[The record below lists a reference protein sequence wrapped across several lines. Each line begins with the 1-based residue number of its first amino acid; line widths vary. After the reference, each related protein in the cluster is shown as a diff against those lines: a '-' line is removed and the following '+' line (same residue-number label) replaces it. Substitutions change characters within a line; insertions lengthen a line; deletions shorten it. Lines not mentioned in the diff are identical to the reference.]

1 MSDNIIPIW
10 QGYKNYDHYW
20 WVNPRNLRLWFNETV
35 SIGYPTVG
43 TKDCYYNIPASFD
56 IETSSFYHFGEKCAT
71 MYLWSLCINGS
82 TLLGRTWEDFRDVID
97 FLEEHL
103 HTRKVHLIIYVHNL
117 GYEFQFMR
125 KWFNWTRVFAVKERR
140 PIHAV
145 MENGI
150 EFKCS
155 YILSNYA
162 LAYIG
167 AKLLLRYPVQK
178 AVGDLDYSLVRHYL
192 TPITEKEIWYSVK
205 DVQVVTSY
213 IQEKIEQEGG
223 INNIP
228 LTNTGYVRRYC
239 RDFCFTQFQKDK
251 KLSKKLAARY
261 HERMKTLQIAS
272 ACEYDQLHWGF
283 AGGFTHA
290 APAHSGHPL
299 RNVGSADLASSYPAV
314 MVMKKF
320 PMSRGT
326 FLGNSNYEEVESLI
340 SLGYCVLFTVRLID
354 VVPKFIYENYISA
367 SRCTDLSKDAVIN
380 NGRVK
385 SLDLINDDRIEES
398 IKELGFGKTE
408 HITKEKISE
417 NLETEEIAKEI
428 LCFRKVFSTNSIAK
442 FLANHNAEDGTVLIS
457 EIQTKA
463 RGRSGK
469 KWEAPD
475 GGIWMSLI
483 LRPQVPPARIGLITL
498 ATGVAIAK
506 SIRSLGLDAKIK
518 WPNDVLIH
526 GDKISGVLTEVNA
539 TFNEIDWIVVGIGID
554 SNISLEDFSEDIRPG
569 TTTLT
574 EELPAEIDE
583 NELIAIFL
591 NEFEEVYKLYK
602 DGEVE
607 AILKDWRE
615 LSDTIGKYVNIT
627 QTGGKITQG
636 YVVGINNEG
645 SLIIERQDGALEK
658 IISGELRTV
667 N

>member
-1 MSDNIIPIW
+1 M
-10 QGYKNYDHYW
+10 K
-20 WVNPRNLRLWFNETV
+20 
-35 SIGYPTVG
+35 
-43 TKDCYYNIPASFD
+43 
-56 IETSSFYHFGEKCAT
+56 
-71 MYLWSLCINGS
+71 
-82 TLLGRTWEDFRDVID
+82 
-97 FLEEHL
+97 
-103 HTRKVHLIIYVHNL
+103 
-117 GYEFQFMR
+117 
-125 KWFNWTRVFAVKERR
+125 KEM
-140 PIHAV
+140 I
-145 MENGI
+145 
-150 EFKCS
+150 
-155 YILSNYA
+155 
-162 LAYIG
+162 
-167 AKLLLRYPVQK
+167 KLLLSHNV
-178 AVGDLDYSLVRHYL
+178 
-192 TPITEKEIWYSVK
+192 ITE
-205 DVQVVTSY
+205 
-213 IQEKIEQEGG
+213 
-223 INNIP
+223 
-228 LTNTGYVRRYC
+228 
-239 RDFCFTQFQKDK
+239 
-251 KLSKKLAARY
+251 
-261 HERMKTLQIAS
+261 
-272 ACEYDQLHWGF
+272 
-283 AGGFTHA
+283 
-290 APAHSGHPL
+290 
-299 RNVGSADLASSYPAV
+299 
-314 MVMKKF
+314 
-320 PMSRGT
+320 
-326 FLGNSNYEEVESLI
+326 EE
-340 SLGYCVLFTVRLID
+340 
-354 VVPKFIYENYISA
+354 A
-367 SRCTDLSKDAVIN
+367 
-380 NGRVK
+380 K

-442 FLANHNAEDGTVLIS
+442 FLANHSAEDGTVLIS

-627 QTGGKITQG
+627 QTGGRITQG

-658 IISGELRTV
+658 IISGELRTAE
-667 N
+667 

>member
-1 MSDNIIPIW
+1 M
-10 QGYKNYDHYW
+10 K
-20 WVNPRNLRLWFNETV
+20 
-35 SIGYPTVG
+35 
-43 TKDCYYNIPASFD
+43 
-56 IETSSFYHFGEKCAT
+56 
-71 MYLWSLCINGS
+71 
-82 TLLGRTWEDFRDVID
+82 
-97 FLEEHL
+97 
-103 HTRKVHLIIYVHNL
+103 
-117 GYEFQFMR
+117 
-125 KWFNWTRVFAVKERR
+125 KEM
-140 PIHAV
+140 I
-145 MENGI
+145 
-150 EFKCS
+150 
-155 YILSNYA
+155 
-162 LAYIG
+162 
-167 AKLLLRYPVQK
+167 KLLL
-178 AVGDLDYSLVRHYL
+178 SH
-192 TPITEKEIWYSVK
+192 
-205 DVQVVTSY
+205 
-213 IQEKIEQEGG
+213 
-223 INNIP
+223 
-228 LTNTGYVRRYC
+228 
-239 RDFCFTQFQKDK
+239 
-251 KLSKKLAARY
+251 
-261 HERMKTLQIAS
+261 
-272 ACEYDQLHWGF
+272 
-283 AGGFTHA
+283 
-290 APAHSGHPL
+290 
-299 RNVGSADLASSYPAV
+299 NVIS
-314 MVMKKF
+314 
-320 PMSRGT
+320 
-326 FLGNSNYEEVESLI
+326 EEEAK
-340 SLGYCVLFTVRLID
+340 R
-354 VVPKFIYENYISA
+354 
-367 SRCTDLSKDAVIN
+367 
-380 NGRVK
+380 
-385 SLDLINDDRIEES
+385 LDLINDESIEQS